1 MIERLQIYTHR
12 TNLEWHHERHPTSHH
27 PTTTTTSTTTT
38 TTTTTES
45 PRPSEFQHSLLWC
58 SERIEWLRG
67 PMEKYILATIVTHRH
82 DINDI
87 IDDDEGI
94 VIERE
99 DLIGEKS
106 EEDEYDIL
114 VSAIDHYSLTIGLYS
129 FLQSMFIERIFLLL
143 NQVHPV
149 LE

>member
-1 MIERLQIYTHR
+1 MPIV
-12 TNLEWHHERHPTSHH
+12 
-27 PTTTTTSTTTT
+27 
-38 TTTTTES
+38 
-45 PRPSEFQHSLLWC
+45 
-58 SERIEWLRG
+58 
-67 PMEKYILATIVTHRH
+67 ATIVTHRHQHHRH

-99 DLIGEKS
+99 DLIGDKS

-114 VSAIDHYSLTIGLYS
+114 VSAIHHYSLTIELYS

-143 NQVHPV
+143 NQVHLV